1 MQLVDGRGRLLNHL
15 ETVYRPGEMDLAR
28 RSFEALGCS
37 VRAGGGFLTVS
48 VDPNKPDGIDTVIYS
63 SEVTR
68 EQWAFETALAA
79 SVQAGGELGAA
90 WHAYAD
96 ELVAVPQR
104 SFHFGIRFAST
115 AEWEDTVGR
124 VEQAGDDD
132 PELAGRMRVA
142 GVFRPGDPGSLSD
155 KVVQAFV
162 SVDTFAAGL
171 LTFPQHVEL
180 QHWLVPIR

>member
-28 RSFEALGCS
+28 RSFEALGCK
-37 VRAGGGFLTVS
+37 VHAGNDFLTVS

-63 SEVTR
+63 SKVTR
-68 EQWAFETALAA
+68 EQWAFENALAA
-79 SVQAGGELGAA
+79 AIEAGGELSDA

-96 ELVAVPQR
+96 KLVAVPQR

-115 AEWEDTVGR
+115 SEWEDAVAR
-124 VEQAGDDD
+124 VERTGEEDS
-132 PELAGRMRVA
+132 ELAGRVKVA
-142 GVFRPGDPGSLSD
+142 GVFRPGGTGAMSD

-162 SVDTFAAGL
+162 SIDTFAAGL

-180 QHWLVPIR
+180 QNWLIPVR

>member
-37 VRAGGGFLTVS
+37 VKAGGEFLTVS
-48 VDPNKPDGIDTVIYS
+48 VDPGKPDGIDTVIYAS
-63 SEVTR
+63 KVTR
-68 EQWAFETALAA
+68 EQWAFECALADA
-79 SVQAGGELGAA
+79 VQAGGALGES

-96 ELVAVPQR
+96 KLVAVPQR

-115 AEWEDTVGR
+115 AEWEDTVEAVR
-124 VEQAGDDD
+124 RAGDED
-132 PELAGRMRVA
+132 PELAGRIGVA
-142 GVFRPGDPGSLSD
+142 GMFRPGDPGSVSD
-155 KVVQAFV
+155 KVAQAFV

-171 LTFPQHVEL
+171 LTFPQHIEL